1 MHGCAAVLRLLALEL
16 SNIQAFLRLDLHPC
30 SSQALVIKF
39 LSDLAASLLLLDQAL
54 DAADG
59 FCHVLHLLGVNN
71 QCMHVSYRELL
82 AECLFCLGDTNEARQ
97 LQQAI
102 LENRRKMAGDLTDAD
117 WRASYVIRLMQLASR
132 QGGAHPDECA
142 MFAQKLQQMVASQTM
157 SATESDSLQLD
168 FCRVKLCWASH
179 LYMSSQLD
187 EAGVLFEQIK
197 EHQQRLQQPHA
208 DVTR

>member
-16 SNIQAFLRLDLHPC
+16 SNIQAFLHLDLHPC

-117 WRASYVIRLMQLASR
+117 LRASYVIRLMQLASR
-132 QGGAHPDECA
+132 VNDSRDAAVATLPQDARQLPRQATIDTSS
-142 MFAQKLQQMVASQTM
+142 FAQSLMCLPDAM
-157 SATESDSLQLD
+157 SICPCLRT
-168 FCRVKLCWASH
+168 
-179 LYMSSQLD
+179 SSTYS
-187 EAGVLFEQIK
+187 
-197 EHQQRLQQPHA
+197 R
-208 DVTR
+208 